1 MGKFKHGMVL
11 GGLLGAGL
19 VWLNT
24 TKKGREVREQILDHS
39 AEVYTRVK
47 DEIVKSDALE
57 QLSKNE
63 YVKKVQAAVDKY
75 AVETGLAQTAKKT
88 VKKIVSAQYDRLKRS
103 EK

>member
-11 GGLLGAGL
+11 GGLLGAGF

-39 AEVYTRVK
+39 AEVYARVK
-47 DEIVKSDALE
+47 DEIAKSDALE
-57 QLSKNE
+57 QVSKNE
-63 YVKKVQAAVDKY
+63 YVKKVQAVVDKY

-88 VKKIVSAQYDRLKRS
+88 VNKIVSAQYDRLKSS